1 MSRPYLLRRARVGLT
16 NGKGIDT
23 YQTME
28 RAYENDC
35 APVRRPMMVLSA
47 AEDLVTCD
55 CQLRS
60 FIVVSRTYPMLINAS
75 KTVIESDARIEFSG
89 IGVPNVVT

>member
-1 MSRPYLLRRARVGLT
+1 
-16 NGKGIDT
+16 
-23 YQTME
+23 
-28 RAYENDC
+28 
-35 APVRRPMMVLSA
+35 MMVLSA